1 MKITKEELRSIIK
14 EAYTSQVLASAQGA
28 LQDIVDDTSNEL
40 SFEDSR
46 MKEIYNA
53 LNTLSRGADRKWKSQ
68 NQSYN
73 K

>member
-14 EAYTSQVLASAQGA
+14 ETYTSQLLASAQGA

-46 MKEIYNA
+46 MKEIYTA
-53 LNTLSRGADRKWKSQ
+53 LNTLSRGADRK
-68 NQSYN
+68 
-73 K
+73 